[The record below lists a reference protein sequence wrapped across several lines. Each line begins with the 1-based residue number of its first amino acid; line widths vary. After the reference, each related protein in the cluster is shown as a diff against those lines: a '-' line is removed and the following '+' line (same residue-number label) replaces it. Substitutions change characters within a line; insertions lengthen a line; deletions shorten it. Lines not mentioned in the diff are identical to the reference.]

1 MTDVI
6 IRLVNLRHLDIS
18 LINEELQPNDRYGY
32 NDLLENYDCLPNLVS
47 LDVSGWRDHLNKNVL
62 LHYIACHPKL
72 R

>member
-18 LINEELQPNDRYGY
+18 LMVEELQPRDRNF
-32 NDLLENYDCLPNLVS
+32 NDLLEKYDSLPNLIS
-47 LDVSGWRDHLNKNVL
+47 LDVSGWRDHINKEALLN
-62 LHYIACHPKL
+62 YIVHHPKL

>member
-18 LINEELQPNDRYGY
+18 FMNEELQHNDHNY
-32 NDLLENYDCLPNLVS
+32 NDLLENSDSLPHLVS
-47 LDVSGWRDHLNKNVL
+47 LDVSGWRDHIDKKTLLN
-62 LHYIACHPKL
+62 YIAHHPKL